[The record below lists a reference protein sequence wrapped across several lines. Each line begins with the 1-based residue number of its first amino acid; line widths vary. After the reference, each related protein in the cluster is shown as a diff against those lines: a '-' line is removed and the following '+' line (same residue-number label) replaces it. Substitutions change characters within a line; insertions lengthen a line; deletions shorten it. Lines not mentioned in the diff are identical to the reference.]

1 MDAITD
7 ATVKGGGLLMDVKD
21 LEIQQ
26 LRAKIAELEAKKCR
40 WYDTC
45 PMAEA
50 EEEHECVN

>member
-1 MDAITD
+1 
-7 ATVKGGGLLMDVKD
+7 MDVKD

-50 EEEHECVN
+50 EEEHEHTD